1 MIAPGNQG
9 LITSSMDGNVMI
21 WDLAVGQPK
30 AVLSGELMSYAAI
43 ALSPDGRRLA
53 AYGVEGAITLWDTS
67 LKHPLRVS
75 ALQTPGERSQ
85 QLVFSEDGNSLVM
98 LGNDSLRIWHAP
110 ALTEI
115 EAIEKV
121 TGKSL

>member
-1 MIAPGNQG
+1 
-9 LITSSMDGNVMI
+9 MDGNVMI

-67 LKHPLRVS
+67 LKHPLRVGALPS
-75 ALQTPGERSQ
+75 AERSQ